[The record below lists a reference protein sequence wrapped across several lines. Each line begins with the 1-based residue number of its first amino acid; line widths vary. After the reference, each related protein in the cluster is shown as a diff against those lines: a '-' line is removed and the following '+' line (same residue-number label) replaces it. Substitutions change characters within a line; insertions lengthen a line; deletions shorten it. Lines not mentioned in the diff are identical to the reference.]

1 MIHHDSDLFYEICN
15 TINEHNEKQI
25 HYLSSMFLTQFN
37 IYQEVVEK
45 ALL

>member
-1 MIHHDSDLFYEICN
+1 MIHHDSDLFYEISN
-15 TINEHNEKQI
+15 TINEHNKKQI